1 MVLTGGFRRGAPAE
15 RVWTKHVG
23 ERWKQKGYQL
33 FVKALFRER
42 LKDRTCKAAF
52 KSPRIDAVLLLKARA
67 VSGYRLR
74 SPRNKAHKSR
84 PEGLGKFGKSGAGR
98 GGHLPLLDP
107 FRAAIA

>member
-67 VSGYRLR
+67 VSGPIASGRRAIRRTKAAPKGLANSANQAPAGVVTCPCSIPSELR
-74 SPRNKAHKSR
+74 
-84 PEGLGKFGKSGAGR
+84 
-98 GGHLPLLDP
+98 
-107 FRAAIA
+107 